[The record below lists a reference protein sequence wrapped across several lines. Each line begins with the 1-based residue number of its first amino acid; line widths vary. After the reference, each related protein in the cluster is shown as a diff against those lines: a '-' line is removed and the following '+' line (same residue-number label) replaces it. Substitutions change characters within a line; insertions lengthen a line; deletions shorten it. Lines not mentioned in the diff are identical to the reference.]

1 MIEGHNA
8 IRVLL
13 PKCLPTERTT
23 YMTIREILMDER
35 VKPKVVRE
43 ETDPLKWSIL
53 YEDISIDVEHIQPGG
68 TYRLCQ
74 Q

>member
-1 MIEGHNA
+1 
-8 IRVLL
+8 
-13 PKCLPTERTT
+13 
-23 YMTIREILMDER
+23 MTIREILMDER
-35 VKPKVVRE
+35 VRPKVVRE